1 MATVTMQL
9 SIEDRLKIQRER
21 AQRGEFLA
29 LGKLIIVLL
38 EPARE
43 ANLPPRDQT
52 KIWGV
57 RLDWMG
63 MGPMLGLSMDQQDL
77 LITTLVP
84 PLPKIVDP
92 QWKPGDSA
100 EPQYIEQRFEDRA
113 SGRLRNTTFMAFQ
126 PVAQILY
133 RMAGSPAFRIIRG
146 ETGPDGTHLAMLID
160 ANTGQ
165 GHFYGGRFIIV

>member
-21 AQRGEFLA
+21 VQRAEFLP
-29 LGKLIIVLL
+29 LGKLITVVL
-38 EPARE
+38 EPARD

-52 KIWGV
+52 KVWGV

-63 MGPMLGLSMDQQDL
+63 MGPMLGLSLDQQDL
-77 LITTLVP
+77 LITTPVP

-92 QWKPGDSA
+92 QWKPTDSV
-100 EPQYIEQRFEDRA
+100 EPPYISQPLEERA
-113 SGRLRNTTFMAFQ
+113 SGRLRGTNFVVLQ

-133 RMAGSPAFRIIRG
+133 RMAGNPAFRMISG
-146 ETGPDGTHLAMLID
+146 QAGADGTHLALLID
-160 ANTGQ
+160 PSSGQ
-165 GHFYGGRFIIV
+165 GHFYGGRFIIL

>member
-1 MATVTMQL
+1 MATAVVQL

-21 AQRGEFLA
+21 VQRGEFLA
-29 LGKLIIVLL
+29 LGKLITIVL
-38 EPARE
+38 EPARD

-52 KIWGV
+52 KVWGV

-63 MGPMLGLSMDQQDL
+63 MGPMLGLSLDQQDL
-77 LITTLVP
+77 LISTPVP

-92 QWKPGDSA
+92 QWMPGDSV
-100 EPQYIEQRFEDRA
+100 EPPLIEQRFEDRA
-113 SGRLRNTTFMAFQ
+113 SGRLRNTTFMVFQ

-133 RMAGSPAFRIIRG
+133 RMAGNPAFRMIRG
-146 ETGPDGTHLAMLID
+146 QDGPDGTHFALLID
-160 ANTGQ
+160 AFSGQ